1 MSEASG
7 SQSDSTPSLPRRFVS
22 RFGDAFVNTA
32 SYIGGNFYLICD
44 ASVWIWRSA
53 ITRQVRFGRRAL
65 YSQIV
70 RVGVRSI
77 GVISLVSACVGL
89 ILALQMAPPLREF
102 GQVNTVANIIAIAVV
117 RELGPLIGAIV
128 LTGFAGAS
136 IAAELGTMVVGEEI
150 EALEAHALN
159 PIRFLVMPRL
169 VATTLSMSVLTIIA
183 EIVAIGAGMAMGV
196 LVLEIPAQVYYDNT
210 IEQLK
215 LADFLTGLWK
225 GSVFGLLVGLIA
237 CYNGLSVSGGAA
249 GVGQATTR
257 TVVFSIIA
265 IILTDLLF
273 TAAFYAMGWN

>member
-1 MSEASG
+1 MSEAG
-7 SQSDSTPSLPRRFVS
+7 DAQANTGPSTIRRFVS
-22 RFGDAFVNTA
+22 WFGGVANIV
-32 SYIGGNFYLICD
+32 SYVGGNFYLIYD

-53 ITRQVRFGRRAL
+53 ITRKVRFGRKAL
-65 YSQIV
+65 YAQLV

-77 GVISLVSACVGL
+77 GVIALVSGCVGL

-102 GQVNTVANIIAIAVV
+102 GQVNTVPNIIAIAVV

-159 PIRFLVMPRL
+159 PVRFLVMPRL
-169 VATTLSMSVLTIIA
+169 VATTVSMCILTVIA
-183 EIVAIGAGMAMGV
+183 EIVAIGGGFLIGV
-196 LVLEIPAQVYYDNT
+196 TLLEIPAQVYYDNT
-210 IEQLK
+210 LNQLK

-225 GSVFGLLVGLIA
+225 GGVFGLLVGLIA
-237 CYNGLSVSGGAA
+237 CYNGLSVDGGAA

-257 TVVFSIIA
+257 TVVYSIIA
-265 IILTDLLF
+265 IIVTDLIF
-273 TAAFYAMGWN
+273 TAAFYVLGWN